1 MLKKKLKVG
10 PMRRVANVLM
20 GVSAK
25 AGVGPGHLHIL
36 TTRGRKSGK
45 PHSHPVQLVI
55 EGDQKW
61 LVAPYGVVDWVK
73 NARATG
79 RVHLRRGREAKD
91 YAIEEAERSD
101 AGRVLKK
108 YVKIALVVLPYMDA
122 GLTSSE
128 EEFAREAP
136 THPVFRLTPV

>member
-1 MLKKKLKVG
+1 MAKKKLKMGAV
-10 PMRRVANVLM
+10 RRVGNALM
-20 GVSAK
+20 GTMASK
-25 AGVGPGHLHIL
+25 GFGPGHLHIL
-36 TTRGRKSGK
+36 TTKGRKSGK
-45 PHSHPVQLVI
+45 PHTHPVLLVI
-55 EGDQKW
+55 EGEQKW

-79 RVHLRRGREAKD
+79 RVHLRRARQAMD
-91 YAIEEAERSD
+91 YAIDEAEPSD

-108 YVKIALVVLPYMDA
+108 YVKLAPVVLPYMNA